1 LVFES
6 AAPDI
11 RNGKFVFRTTMS
23 NIGREKFL
31 FRSAAPN
38 IISRKLLLRSPT
50 PDIRRGKLLFKGS
63 TLDIISRKFLFRAA
77 MPDIRRGKFLFVSA
91 TSGIR
96 RENLVILFTK
106 MMMVL
111 FTGNLQKLRAA
122 HCKEQVYFKKLF
134 K

>member
-1 LVFES
+1 MLFICP
-6 AAPDI
+6 APDI
-11 RNGKFVFRTTMS
+11 R
-23 NIGREKFL
+23 REKLLFKRSTLDIISRKFL
-31 FRSAAPN
+31 FRAA
-38 IISRKLLLRSPT
+38 T

-63 TLDIISRKFLFRAA
+63 TSDIISRKFFFRAA
-77 MPDIRRGKFLFVSA
+77 MPDIRRRKFLFVSA